1 MFKKFWLDTIW
12 GLVFIVSVALIV
24 TQVSQFQVFDILDP
38 FGDALKDM
46 ETTDL
51 IYSQGLREDQLA
63 ETDVLL
69 VNIGD
74 LPRRGIAEL
83 VDSIN
88 KYDPAVI
95 GMDMWFEGTDPNG
108 DTLGDMMLSYAFAQ
122 VENLVMYSKLENFD
136 DDDIFDAL
144 TLSNQDLFAYGETA
158 FTNFI
163 TGAAHQDDPKVC
175 RTFAPSEMVGDQ
187 EELAFSV
194 KLVQIFDSVKA
205 QRFLDRNNDIEIIN
219 YRGNIFDESSSKESK
234 AQITYFA
241 LDWYQVLGGEF
252 VPELIKDK
260 IVIFCYLGSQL
271 GDPKALDDK
280 YFTPLN
286 FRYAGKSHADMFGG
300 VVHANCVSMI
310 LGESYIDSMD
320 DNWSYFWAIIILYLN
335 IVAFTFIYK
344 VMPKWYDGLTK
355 LIQLIE
361 AFALFFLVGFVYV
374 SFNYKL
380 NMTATI
386 IAVLIAGDA
395 LEIYFGVVRN
405 LFTKEG
411 RKELTKLKK
420 L

>member
-1 MFKKFWLDTIW
+1 MFKKFWMDTVW
-12 GLVFIVSVALIV
+12 GLVFIVGFALFV
-24 TQVSQFQVFDILDP
+24 TQVSQFKVFDILDP

-51 IYSQGLREDQLA
+51 VYSQGLRPDQMA
-63 ETDVLL
+63 ETEVVL

-74 LPRRGIAEL
+74 LDRRGISML

-88 KYDPAVI
+88 KHGPKVI
-95 GMDMWFEGTDPNG
+95 GMDMWFADPKEDVEGD
-108 DTLGDMMLSYAFAQ
+108 LMLAAALSQ
-122 VENLVMYSKLENFD
+122 VENLVMYSKLIEPNESGFD
-136 DDDIFDAL
+136 
-144 TLSNQDLFAYGETA
+144 SMEVSYQGLFNYGTTA

-163 TGAAHQDDPKVC
+163 TGAADQDDPKVC
-175 RTFAPSEMVGDQ
+175 RTFTPRQIVGEDH

-194 KLVQIFDSVKA
+194 KLAQIYDSAKA
-205 QRFLDRNNDIEIIN
+205 QRFLDRNNDVEIIN
-219 YRGNIFDESSSKESK
+219 YKGNIFDLSADAASM
-234 AQITYFA
+234 APITYFA
-241 LDWYQVLGGEF
+241 LDWYQVLGGDF
-252 VPELIKDK
+252 APELIQDK
-260 IVIFCYLGSQL
+260 IIIFCYMGSEL
-271 GDPKALDDK
+271 GDRKALDDK

-310 LGESYIDSMD
+310 LSEDYIDSMGD
-320 DNWSYFWAIIILYLN
+320 TWSYIWAIIILYMN
-335 IVAFTFIYK
+335 IILFTFIYK

-361 AFALFFLVGFVYV
+361 GFALFILVGMVYV
-374 SFNYKL
+374 NFNYKM
-380 NMTATI
+380 NMTASI

-395 LEIYFGVVRN
+395 LEVFFGVVKN

-411 RKELTKLKK
+411 RKELSKLKK